1 MLNSNIFGNM
11 QSLVNNGAMEYCDAR
26 VKKIIIIMYVMY
38 ITTCTTC
45 NDVCW
50 IIYNRL
56 LLKTGKYNHFINFW
70 PLNTDLFFLC
80 KLSHS
85 SW

>member
-26 VKKIIIIMYVMY
+26 VKKKIMYIMY
-38 ITTCTTC
+38 ITACTTC
-45 NDVCW
+45 NDFCW

-56 LLKTGKYNHFINFW
+56 LLKA
-70 PLNTDLFFLC
+70 
-80 KLSHS
+80 
-85 SW
+85 

>member
-1 MLNSNIFGNM
+1 MLNSNIFGNR

-26 VKKIIIIMYVMY
+26 ITKIMYIMY
-38 ITTCTTC
+38 ITQCTTC

-56 LLKTGKYNHFINFW
+56 LLKT
-70 PLNTDLFFLC
+70 
-80 KLSHS
+80 
-85 SW
+85 